1 MTWIMCYGSNGPRQL
16 CNRIGTPYESIMNR
30 MRPVKL
36 HGYRRGFCNV
46 SQHWEG
52 TSPATLYETGNASDM
67 VEGIALHM
75 TAAEI
80 SALDP
85 FEGYPSWYNRVNI
98 TMEAF
103 DIPES
108 DGSTG
113 G

>member
-1 MTWIMCYGSNGPRQL
+1 MSP
-16 CNRIGTPYESIMNR
+16 
-30 MRPVKL
+30 
-36 HGYRRGFCNV
+36 
-46 SQHWEG
+46 HWEG
-52 TSPATLYETGNASDM
+52 TSPATLYETGDASDM

-80 SALDP
+80 AALDP

-98 TMEAF
+98 TMETF